1 MAVNLNDSNDDNWF
15 CSENQSLKSELP
27 SSLSFFLI
35 HMFILQLLS
44 AYCVL
49 GPGTLKNEADKPF
62 LVKEMDEQIT
72 IIQC

>member
-1 MAVNLNDSNDDNWF
+1 
-15 CSENQSLKSELP
+15 
-27 SSLSFFLI
+27 
-35 HMFILQLLS
+35 MFILQLLS